1 MKNGIRKIHK
11 GESRRSFLVLSIY
24 CAIMLLFTFTF
35 THDAVAN
42 LFYTAETQ
50 ITTDTSEQ
58 FDPSISGT
66 KIVYS
71 DLRNEDADIYF
82 YDIKSKTETP
92 ITYLGGDQLL
102 NDISGNLVVFTDYG
116 GSSADINVYNCA
128 TGAMK
133 NISNHPAAQ
142 RNPAISGNLIV
153 FEDNRNGNSDIY
165 LYNFATGTETR
176 LTDDDGHQIN
186 PAISGNIVVWEDYRN
201 VNDDANADIYM
212 LDLSTGIE
220 TQVTTHLSRDREPD
234 IDGDIITFT
243 SNRSSPGDVYYY
255 RISTGEMVAVTNDAE
270 YQRNPAVSGNC
281 IAYEHWW
288 GDDNSDIF
296 VYNIPLAVSECVIAD
311 LKHQYLHDI
320 SGNQIVYT
328 DDRNGNL
335 DLYLSEFSF
344 HDVEIDVSPL
354 VYDFGEV
361 ETGTSSSFIVSISND
376 GLVGFL
382 SGYIYFEEGS
392 NPDFTITVPPTLPIL
407 IDDGQTFDVEITY
420 TPSNIGSVEGTLL
433 IESND
438 LDEPL
443 VAVQLTGTGVSYEPP
458 PSQQISDILTF
469 IDVSIANDTLVG
481 IGPGNSALNR
491 IKALKNMIESAG
503 DHIESGDLEK
513 ACEQLYNIY
522 LKMDGVAP
530 PISPPDF
537 VDGDAREELEDM
549 ILKLMQDIGC

>member
-35 THDAVAN
+35 THDAVAH

-50 ITTDTSEQ
+50 ITTDPSDQ

-66 KIVYS
+66 KIAYS
-71 DLRNEDADIYF
+71 DLRDADANIYF
-82 YDIKSKTETP
+82 YDIESQTETP

-116 GSSADINVYNCA
+116 EGNADIYVYNCV
-128 TGAMK
+128 TEVLEQ
-133 NISNHPAAQ
+133 ITDDPVSQ

-153 FEDNRNGNSDIY
+153 FEDNRNGDFDIY
-165 LYNFATGTETR
+165 LYNFATGIETR
-176 LTDDDGHQIN
+176 LTDDDGQQIK
-186 PAISGNIVVWEDYRN
+186 PVISGTIVAWEDYRN
-201 VNDDANADIYM
+201 ENADIYM
-212 LDLSTGIE
+212 LDLSTGVEIPIARNAAAE
-220 TQVTTHLSRDREPD
+220 RDPD
-234 IDGDIITFT
+234 VDGDIITFT
-243 SNRSSPGDVYYY
+243 TDRSSPGDVYYY
-255 RISTGEMVAVTNDAE
+255 RISTGEMVAVTNGFQ
-270 YQRNPAVSGNC
+270 YQRNPAVSGDC
-281 IAYEHWW
+281 IAYEDW

-296 VYNIPLAVSECVIAD
+296 VYHIPLAVSECVIAD
-311 LKHQYLHDI
+311 VNHQYLHDI
-320 SGNQIVYT
+320 SGNRIVYT

-344 HDVEIDVSPL
+344 HNVEIDVSPL

-361 ETGTSSSFIVSISND
+361 ETGTSSSFIVSISNV
-376 GLVGFL
+376 GFVGFL
-382 SGYIYFEEGS
+382 SGHIYFEEGS
-392 NPDFTITVPPTLPIL
+392 NPDFTSVPSTIPIL
-407 IDDGQTFDVEITY
+407 IDAGQTLDVVLTY
-420 TPSNIGSVEGTLL
+420 TPSNIGIVEGTLL

-443 VAVQLTGTGVSYEPP
+443 VAIELTGTGVSYEAP
-458 PSQQISDILTF
+458 PSQQINDILTF
-469 IDVSIANDTLVG
+469 IDVSIANETLVG
-481 IGPGNSALNR
+481 TGPGNSALNR

-522 LKMDGVAP
+522 LKMDGAAP

-537 VDGDAREELEDM
+537 VGGDAREELENM